1 MLRAAAGAL
10 PAVALLSLLLCAP
23 SATAACPGAE
33 RLSEALRLLH
43 QANPVLL
50 AERARDSEQARQH
63 AWEAA
68 ITVGYSITETFESG
82 AAGPNAQLRVRIP
95 LWDRS
100 TQLQT
105 AKDHAATIKR
115 QADAEAALIADLQTL
130 CEQAHDTR
138 ALERR
143 RDFTKDRLN
152 YRQERVDQGLDPADS
167 LWSEAEAMQTASH
180 DWQRAQA
187 NLVSSRLALARQY
200 AGDQWGRMLT
210 LLEAMTR

>member
-1 MLRAAAGAL
+1 MLRAAAG
-10 PAVALLSLLLCAP
+10 LLVLATNAA
-23 SATAACPGAE
+23 SASAGCPGAE
-33 RLSEALRLLH
+33 RLTEALRLLH

-50 AERARDSEQARQH
+50 AERARDTEQARQH

-100 TQLQT
+100 TKLQS
-105 AKDHAATIKR
+105 AKDHAATR
-115 QADAEAALIADLQTL
+115 DQPPGADAEAALIADIQAL
-130 CEQAHDTR
+130 CEQAHQVR

-143 RDFTKDRLN
+143 RDFTQDRLS
-152 YRQERVDQGLDPADS
+152 YRQERVDQGIDPADS
-167 LWSEAEAMQTASH
+167 LWSEAEAMQSASH
-180 DWQRAQA
+180 EAQRAAA
-187 NLVSSRLALARQY
+187 NLAAANLALARQY
-200 AGDQWGRMLT
+200 AGTQWRRMRA